1 MVKIFYNAQ
10 EIADLLGYKKNKAYS
25 IIKELNIKLKEESE
39 NKGQKIETFNGR
51 IRKDYFEKAIG
62 LERNLNSEND
72 FNK

>member
-1 MVKIFYNAQ
+1 MVKIFYTAQ

-25 IIKELNIKLKEESE
+25 IIKKLNIKLKEESE
-39 NKGQKIETFNGR
+39 MKGHKIETFNGR

-62 LERNLNSEND
+62 LERNFNNENN